1 MAEEWYLLKSPRS
14 QLSGFEND
22 ALNDFATE
30 GFEEALET
38 DIAIE
43 VEYCNPDL
51 SECVPMRAV
60 ILRRTQDTKLN
71 AFRRHLLVPI
81 GTCKAGYLVK
91 YKNRYWLIEGLV
103 DDNGMY
109 EKAVIVLCNWQMT
122 WLNANGE
129 VVQRWSNIQSAS
141 QYNNGQRENRNYTL
155 RTDQLLICM
164 PYDKECIML
173 DEGVRFI
180 IDKRTE
186 YYEQDIPEDTEVDT
200 SFSLITYECT
210 RNDSVLYNYIDSG
223 HYEILVTQSEQ
234 HNGDGY
240 YRIGDSGY
248 WLCSSEIVNTNTESD
263 DEQEESTGEIT
274 AKIISDSDKLYIGLG
289 ATEFTAV
296 FTQDGQI
303 IDIEPEWKIECDFAD
318 KLQVDNINNT
328 ICISVDNYD
337 LLNKSFE
344 LFLQGYEDT
353 KVKVTIIGLV

>member
-1 MAEEWYLLKSPRS
+1 
-14 QLSGFEND
+14 
-22 ALNDFATE
+22 
-30 GFEEALET
+30 
-38 DIAIE
+38 
-43 VEYCNPDL
+43 
-51 SECVPMRAV
+51 
-60 ILRRTQDTKLN
+60 
-71 AFRRHLLVPI
+71 
-81 GTCKAGYLVK
+81 
-91 YKNRYWLIEGLV
+91 
-103 DDNGMY
+103 
-109 EKAVIVLCNWQMT
+109 
-122 WLNANGE
+122 
-129 VVQRWSNIQSAS
+129 
-141 QYNNGQRENRNYTL
+141 
-155 RTDQLLICM
+155 M
-164 PYDKECIML
+164 PYDKECVML
-173 DEGVRFI
+173 DESVRFI

-186 YYEQDIPEDTEVDT
+186 YYEQEIPEEAEVDT

-210 RNDSVLYNYIDSG
+210 RNYSVLYNYIDSG
-223 HYEILVTQSEQ
+223 HYEMLVTQSEQ

-240 YRIGDSGY
+240 YKIGDKGY
-248 WLCSSEIVNTNTESD
+248 WLCSKEIIETEAKQD
-263 DEQEESTGEIT
+263 DEQDTPVGEIT

>member
-1 MAEEWYLLKSPRS
+1 MAEEWYLLKPPYS
-14 QLSGFEND
+14 QTSGFEND
-22 ALNDFATE
+22 ALDFSKDA
-30 GFEEALET
+30 FLET
-38 DIAIE
+38 LDTEIAVDI
-43 VEYCNPDL
+43 EYCSPDL
-51 SECVPMRAV
+51 SECTPMRAV
-60 ILRRTQDTKLN
+60 VMNRVQDTKLN
-71 AFRRHLLVPI
+71 AFKRHLYLPI
-81 GTCKAGYLVK
+81 GSCKAGYLVK

-109 EKAVIVLCNWQMT
+109 EKAVLVLCNWLMT
-122 WLNANGE
+122 WLNDKGE

-141 QYNNGQRENRNYTL
+141 QYNNGQRENRYYTL
-155 RTDQLLICM
+155 RTDQLLVCL

-173 DEGVRFI
+173 DESVRFI
-180 IDKRTE
+180 IDKRIE
-186 YYEQDIPEDTEVDT
+186 YYEQEIPEGTEVDT

-223 HYEILVTQSEQ
+223 HYDMLVTQSEQ

-240 YRIGDSGY
+240 YKIGDKGY
-248 WLCSSEIVNTNTESD
+248 WLCSHEIADTDTEQD
-263 DEQEESTGEIT
+263 DEQDTPTGVVT
-274 AKIISDSDKLYIGLG
+274 AKIIADSDKLYIGLG

-296 FTQDGQI
+296 FTQDGQV
-303 IDIEPEWKIECDFAD
+303 IDIEPEWIIDCDFVD

-344 LFLQGYEDT
+344 LFLRGYEDD